1 MAGVGSAV
9 KSESLEAFN
18 NGALIL
24 EKEGSGNL
32 KMLELGSCGI
42 NEIDKA
48 LDKLERC
55 SSTLKKDIL
64 VACGT
69 AALSDNHLSCLEIEL
84 LRAVADSMGTPI
96 PPFVFRESENGH

>member
-1 MAGVGSAV
+1 
-9 KSESLEAFN
+9 
-18 NGALIL
+18 
-24 EKEGSGNL
+24 
-32 KMLELGSCGI
+32 MLEPDSCGI

-48 LDKLERC
+48 LNKLERC

-84 LRAVADSMGTPI
+84 
-96 PPFVFRESENGH
+96 